1 MADTT
6 TASGIQFAADPMQPA
21 FVYNH
26 DVVGLYK
33 RLNRFICEL
42 IGSQSSNVSMTNSF
56 DMARMQTYLDSI
68 DKYHDWVLGESQ
80 LDLPET
86 KGLQYALDLPPVVP
100 AIENEDL
107 ADLVRLFVLTRRELT
122 NSQSARVG
130 SGLPIKQ
137 DSARLRAITD
147 KARKFLDSYMTPVQP
162 LDLPVSSPMDAP
174 TPAPDR
180 GV

>member
-6 TASGIQFAADPMQPA
+6 STGIQFAADPNQPA
-21 FVYNH
+21 YVYNH
-26 DVVGLYK
+26 DVVGIYN

-42 IGSQSSNVSMTNSF
+42 IGSQSSGVSLTNSF

-68 DKYHDWVLGESQ
+68 DKYHDWVLAESQ

-86 KGLQYALDLPPVVP
+86 KGLQYALELPPVVP
-100 AIENEDL
+100 ALENEDL
-107 ADLVRLFVLTRRELT
+107 EDMVRLFVLTRRELT

-147 KARKFLDSYMTPVQP
+147 KARKFLTDYMTPVQP
-162 LDLPVSSPMDAP
+162 LDLPVSSPQDGVTP
-174 TPAPDR
+174 TPNH